1 MCHGDSTIQSA
12 ESACVIPCAQKQR
25 LHWWRRIHTE
35 FLCRVEG
42 RATLRLTLV
51 SASYAAKGGPAG
63 PGPKP
68 GAGPSRAWVQVE
80 PRPKPGPSQVWAQ
93 AAGPSGA
100 GGLGPSQAEWS
111 RRGTFVRQ
119 AWAQAG
125 PSGAGGRHL
134 CAISVT
140 RVSIFR
146 HFSDTFQTRNSDR
159 FFQTGPKI
167 HFPVFLVFRHFF
179 FQTDFS
185 DV

>member
-125 PSGAGGRHL
+125 PSRSRRGTFVRQACAQAGPSGVGGGHL
-134 CAISVT
+134 CA
-140 RVSIFR
+140 RP
-146 HFSDTFQTRNSDR
+146 
-159 FFQTGPKI
+159 GPKPG
-167 HFPVFLVFRHFF
+167 PVE
-179 FQTDFS
+179 QAGDTCAPS
-185 DV
+185 P